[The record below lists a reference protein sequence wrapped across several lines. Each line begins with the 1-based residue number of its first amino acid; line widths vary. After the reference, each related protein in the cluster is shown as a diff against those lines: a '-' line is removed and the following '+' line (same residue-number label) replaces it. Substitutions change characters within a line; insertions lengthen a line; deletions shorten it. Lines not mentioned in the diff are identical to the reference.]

1 MKHGRLIVFISFGLA
16 LLLAVLPLP
25 DWARAFRPQWYTL
38 VLIYWCIALPEHVGV
53 LGGWL
58 LGLLVDVLTGTVLG
72 QHALSLAIIA
82 FIATSL
88 HRRIRVMP
96 RYQQM
101 LTMLSLLAIEKLLSR
116 WIVAI
121 TSDHPAPPMYWGGA
135 VVGALLWPWVYI
147 ILRDLRRRFRV
158 G

>member
-1 MKHGRLIVFISFGLA
+1 MKQGGLVILASFAVA
-16 LLLAVLPLP
+16 LLLAVMPLP
-25 DWARAFRPQWYTL
+25 EWARPFRPQWYTL
-38 VLIYWCIALPEHVGV
+38 VLIYWCIALPERVGV

-58 LGLLVDVLTGTVLG
+58 LGLFVDVLTGALLG
-72 QHALSLAIIA
+72 QHALALAGVA
-82 FIATSL
+82 FVTVTL

-101 LTMLSLLAIEKLLSR
+101 AAVAVLLLIEKLLSL

-121 TSDHPAPPMYWGGA
+121 TSNNPAPWMYWSGTL
-135 VVGALLWPWVYI
+135 VGALLWPWVYI